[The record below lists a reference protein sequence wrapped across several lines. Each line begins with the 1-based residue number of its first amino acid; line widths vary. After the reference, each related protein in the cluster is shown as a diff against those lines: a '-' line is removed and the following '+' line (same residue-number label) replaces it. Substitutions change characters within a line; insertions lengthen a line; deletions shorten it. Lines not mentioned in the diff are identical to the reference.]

1 MKINNIT
8 RIENMKQTIK
18 LRESELKQM
27 IVESVKRVL
36 KENGIK
42 NKLMITENIG
52 GFEMDK
58 LFDEYDTDTIS
69 VSDFGITYQGTAV
82 DYIHRGNDGRISIW
96 SGNPDTDKYAE
107 ELLPD
112 KTAKRKILELIW
124 EYLS

>member
-1 MKINNIT
+1 
-8 RIENMKQTIK
+8 MKQTIK

-52 GFEMDK
+52 GFEMDE

-112 KTAKRKILELIW
+112 KTTKRKILELIW